1 MPTIIDAEQLAEI
14 LQMNPKAL
22 QRLTRDGFIPCHRIG
37 SNVRYSLEDVLAAT
51 KVGIH
56 PDDKAVDNFAE
67 AMHGKM
73 AHARS
78 LGASG
83 WDDPAQCPVDRLGR
97 LLVDAVAK
105 GDPVD
110 VGNFAMMLHAR
121 GAASTVLT
129 DALIELVQRSGGSVV

>member
-37 SNVRYSLEDVLAAT
+37 SNVRYCLEDVLAAT

-67 AMHGKM
+67 ALHVKM

-83 WDDPAQCPVDRLGR
+83 WDDPATPTCLIAEK
-97 LLVDAVAK
+97 LVDAVAK
-105 GDPVD
+105 GDPID
-110 VGNFAMMLHAR
+110 VGNYAMMAHAR
-121 GAASTVLT
+121 GVTPDELKAALA
-129 DALIELVQRSGGSVV
+129 ALVHRSGGSVV